1 MISKTVSPF
10 KTTLNAGNAH
20 WMALLA
26 QAVYT
31 SKSDDN
37 PTPDEANILA
47 HLQTQDPKF
56 IAVYGFQKNNA
67 QAILVEHEDYLCMS
81 FRGSDEKTD
90 WLSNINVF
98 HKKVLFRKFHKGFWN
113 ILEDIW
119 KPLEQKYLQLKHN
132 KPRPLFLTGHSL
144 GGAIATIA
152 AAKLIHTDSPFTS
165 VYTFGQPRSMTRST
179 SRIFNDECK
188 ARFFRF
194 HNNNDIVTRI
204 PTRSMGYS
212 HVGTYL
218 YISEEKEI
226 HQELGFWMRFLDAFD
241 GILSAI
247 NESGMDAFEDHKM
260 SGYLEA
266 ISIWNFKE

>member
-1 MISKTVSPF
+1 MTSLAISPLKTS
-10 KTTLNAGNAH
+10 LDAGNAY

-37 PTPDEANILA
+37 PIPDEVEILVQLQA
-47 HLQTQDPKF
+47 HDPNF
-56 IAVYGFQKNNA
+56 EAVYGFNKNNA
-67 QAILVEHEDYLCMS
+67 QAILVVHEYYLCMS

-90 WLSNINVF
+90 WLSNLNIF
-98 HKKVLFRKFHKGFWN
+98 HKKVLFGEFHKGFWN
-113 ILEDIW
+113 TFNDIW
-119 KPLEQKYLQLKHN
+119 KPLEQKYLQLKKS

-144 GGAIATIA
+144 GGAMATIA
-152 AAKLIHTDSPFTS
+152 AAKFIHTDSPFTS
-165 VYTFGQPRSMTRST
+165 VYTFGQPRAMTRNT

-188 ARFFRF
+188 TRFFRF

-218 YISEEKEI
+218 YISQEQEI
-226 HQELGFWMRFLDAFD
+226 HQELGFWMRFLDALD

-247 NESGMDAFEDHKM
+247 KESGIDAFEDHKM
-260 SGYLEA
+260 NSYFEA